1 MAQRTSPTHEEF
13 EEKFRESIRVG
24 FNWDRFLRERWP
36 IERVVLVSENDLG
49 RCFTPWYV
57 GKGAEELPYDHPHA
71 VPMSL
76 RDVPKAFTILSDER
90 KADIQD
96 KIDKFRGGPSPV
108 RFIAPTYALPDEC
121 FFVLD
126 NNHSLSALAVSSKIF
141 EVELWNVRG
150 PFEKDCLLDLDFWL
164 KDKADESADE

>member
-1 MAQRTSPTHEEF
+1 MTKQLTVEEF
-13 EEKFRESIRVG
+13 EKKFRESIRVG
-24 FNWDRFLRERWP
+24 FNWDRFLAERWP
-36 IERVVLVSENDLG
+36 IERVMLFSENDLG

-57 GKGAEELPYDHPHA
+57 GKGGEELPYDDPHA

-76 RDVPKAFTILSDER
+76 HDVPKAFAILSDER

-96 KIDKFRGGPSPV
+96 KINAIRGGPSPV
-108 RFIAPTYALPDEC
+108 QVIAPSYALPDDR

-126 NNHSLSALAVSSKIF
+126 KNHHLSALVVSGLRF

-150 PFEKDCLLDLDFWL
+150 PFEKECLLDLDFWL
-164 KDKADESADE
+164 KDQAHESGDE